1 MMVVA
6 QGERGRLAE
15 HGALEQ
21 AGLGTAYC
29 IELHVLPFCVGWA
42 ASAHA

>member
-1 MMVVA
+1 MVVVA
-6 QGERGRLAE
+6 QREGGRLAE

-29 IELHVLPFCVGWA
+29 IELHGFPFE
-42 ASAHA
+42 